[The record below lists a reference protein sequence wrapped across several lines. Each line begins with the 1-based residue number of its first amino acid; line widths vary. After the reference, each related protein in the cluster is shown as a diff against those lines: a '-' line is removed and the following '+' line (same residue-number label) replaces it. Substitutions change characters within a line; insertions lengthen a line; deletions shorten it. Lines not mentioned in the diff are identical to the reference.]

1 MLYNRPQKRPY
12 YESLVEYA
20 SCPSLP
26 LSSHSLILSHSV
38 SSMQAT
44 SLSLLSIKNKQTS
57 MKDHFTVLVKHRN
70 SRAHIFMYIHTNM
83 HLCPYT
89 YTSTYVYAHVYVY
102 LYVYVNVY
110 FHVYVVNTVKVTV
123 TSTRGKLRGISDNS
137 STVQRVEEP
146 LKFIRGNHR

>member
-1 MLYNRPQKRPY
+1 MCFMLYNRPQKRPY
-12 YESLVEYA
+12 YESLVEHA

-26 LSSHSLILSHSV
+26 LSSHSLILSHSA

-44 SLSLLSIKNKQTS
+44 SLSLLSIKNTQTS
-57 MKDHFTVLVKHRN
+57 MTDHFTVLVKHRN
-70 SRAHIFMYIHTNM
+70 SHAHIVMYIHTNM

-89 YTSTYVYAHVYVY
+89 YTHTSTYVYAQVCVY
-102 LYVYVNVY
+102 LYVYVYVY

-137 STVQRVEEP
+137 SMVQRGWKNP
-146 LKFIRGNHR
+146 